1 LSFALWLRWTWR
13 GIWQFQKIVE
23 DRDADRKKIRGKPRF
38 WDEVKMETTHWLTLA
53 ALMGGLVAFL
63 GGLVQYRRAQRWKRA
78 EFVASEIKEFKA
90 DPMVRNALLLLDW
103 NERAVE
109 LCPQEADPEKR
120 CVRIEDRAIAKALV
134 PHVTRS
140 DFTPL
145 EIALRDTFD
154 RFFDRLE
161 RFEYF
166 LEAGLVSKQEFA
178 PYLRYWLE
186 ILGNENSGRK
196 SPEVVRA
203 IWVYIDFYY
212 CEVISLL
219 RRFGYRVRPKGRG

>member
-1 LSFALWLRWTWR
+1 
-13 GIWQFQKIVE
+13 
-23 DRDADRKKIRGKPRF
+23 
-38 WDEVKMETTHWLTLA
+38 M
-53 ALMGGLVAFL
+53 
-63 GGLVQYRRAQRWKRA
+63 QYRRAQRWKRA
-78 EFVASEIKEFKA
+78 EFVANEMKEFKA

-109 LCPQEADPEKR
+109 LCPHEANADKR
-120 CVRIEDRAIAKALV
+120 CVRVEDRAIALALV

-140 DFTPL
+140 DFTPV
-145 EIALRDTFD
+145 EIALRDVFD

-166 LEAGLVSKQEFA
+166 LEAGLVSSEEFA

-203 IWVYIDFYY
+203 IWVYVDFYY
-212 CEVISLL
+212 SGVASLL
-219 RRFGYRVRPKGRG
+219 RRYGYQCRSKARG